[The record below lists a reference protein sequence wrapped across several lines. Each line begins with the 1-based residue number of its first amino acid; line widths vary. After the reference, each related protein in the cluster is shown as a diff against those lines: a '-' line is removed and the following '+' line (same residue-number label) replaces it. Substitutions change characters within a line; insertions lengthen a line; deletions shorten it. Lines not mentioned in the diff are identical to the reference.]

1 MRACAGQPLAGAT
14 PAPTFSTRS
23 INVRYSRYESARRTL
38 QRSQSRRHARTTQRL
53 DRPSGGGASIEQGV
67 EESPNNAEDYI
78 SLTMYCGWEAE
89 PGPGSR
95 QNGRTGTAQCAQV
108 SPVTEASPSM
118 GCTRAWGLDPVS
130 AGAYGVAATKSMG
143 GPLKSETSRPATVV
157 AIAVPF

>member
-1 MRACAGQPLAGAT
+1 MSQREGRCHAT
-14 PAPTFSTRS
+14 NPAAMPAPLSVSTGR
-23 INVRYSRYESARRTL
+23 
-38 QRSQSRRHARTTQRL
+38 
-53 DRPSGGGASIEQGV
+53 QGV
-67 EESPNNAEDYI
+67 APRSSRELKNLRTPRNNEEDYI

-95 QNGRTGTAQCAQV
+95 RNGRTGTAQCAQV

-130 AGAYGVAATKSMG
+130 AGAYGSAATKSMG

-157 AIAVPF
+157 AIAVPS